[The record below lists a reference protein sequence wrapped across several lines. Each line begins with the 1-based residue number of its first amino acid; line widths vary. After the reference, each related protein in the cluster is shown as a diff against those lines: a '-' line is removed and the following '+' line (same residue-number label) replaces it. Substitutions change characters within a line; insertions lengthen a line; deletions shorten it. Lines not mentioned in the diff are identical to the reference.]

1 MPTDDSRYPEHYRA
15 IIHADFD
22 AFYASVEQRD
32 YPELIGKPVVVG
44 GKPESRGVVASASYE
59 ARTFGIRSA
68 IPMSRAYRLCPQL
81 VRRPAR
87 FEIYR
92 SVSRKVMD
100 IFRSIPPI
108 VESLSLDEA
117 YLDVTEYETNEITP
131 PLMARVLKEKVWD
144 ELSLTI
150 SVGVGTS
157 KCVSKIASDM
167 NKPNGITV
175 VRPGTERQFLSPL
188 PVQSI
193 WGIGPKTTERL
204 NSYGINTIGEL
215 ATRDISWFESNFG
228 SNGRS
233 VRDMCL
239 GEDLRPVITHRQ
251 RKSFSSETTLVD
263 DSDDPEILRE
273 IVIRLSNDV
282 GASLLSRGTRG
293 KTVKLKLRSSDFVTF
308 TRQRSVMEPIQLSSE
323 IADIAITLLNQEL
336 DLKNSYRLIGVGV
349 SGFDSLENSQDAM
362 QLKLEGF

>member
-1 MPTDDSRYPEHYRA
+1 MPTDELRLAEQYKA

-32 YPELIGKPVVVG
+32 YPELNGKPVVVG
-44 GKPESRGVVASASYE
+44 GKPENRGVVASASYE

-92 SVSRKVMD
+92 SVSSKVMD
-100 IFRSIPPI
+100 IFRSITPL

-117 YLDVTEYETNEITP
+117 YLDVTECETSEITP
-131 PLMARVLKEKVWD
+131 PLIAQALRKRVWD

-157 KCVSKIASDM
+157 KCVSKIASDI
-167 NKPNGITV
+167 NKPDGITV

-193 WGIGPKTTERL
+193 WGIGPKTMERL

-215 ATRDISWFESNFG
+215 AIRDISWFESNFG

-233 VRDMCL
+233 VRNMCL
-239 GEDLRPVITHRQ
+239 GEDPRPVITHRQ

-263 DSDDPEILRE
+263 DSEDPEILRE

-282 GASLLSRGTRG
+282 GVSLSSRGVRG
-293 KTVKLKLRSSDFVTF
+293 KTVKLKLRSSDFVTV
-308 TRQRSVMEPIQLSSE
+308 TRQRSVTEPVQLSSE
-323 IADIAITLLNQEL
+323 IADIAIDLLSQELNQ
-336 DLKNSYRLIGVGV
+336 KNSYRLIGVGV

-362 QLKLEGF
+362 QLRLEGF